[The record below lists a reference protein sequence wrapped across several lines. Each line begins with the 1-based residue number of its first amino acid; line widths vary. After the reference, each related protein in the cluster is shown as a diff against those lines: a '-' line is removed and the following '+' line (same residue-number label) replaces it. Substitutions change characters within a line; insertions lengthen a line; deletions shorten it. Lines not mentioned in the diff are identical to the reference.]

1 MQQADSELP
10 YQVQLALLIEGDLD
24 EQILKQSLQ
33 NIIDRYEI
41 YRTSFRSLP
50 GMSLP
55 LQVIKDSPPVS
66 LRKLD
71 LGSLRSGEQE
81 SALEDLF
88 REARFEPFDL
98 ENGPL
103 FRVSLV
109 KLSAARH
116 VLVVGLP
123 AVCADLKTV
132 NNLSRE
138 ILRIYVA
145 KITGEDV
152 TGEPLQYCRLSEW
165 QNELL
170 ELEETEIGRAYW
182 RRFDFSEL
190 LALDSPLA
198 ARDQPQAT
206 FKPESVRIEI
216 TDHLASKIG
225 EWAKINQLSVSSL
238 LLACWEVVLLKM
250 TASEQLLVGLAF
262 DGRTD
267 PELED
272 SLGLLTRFL
281 PLSSAID
288 RDLPL
293 LELAARLDQ
302 SANELKQWQEYFSWE
317 LLKTSDSQPGGY
329 LRFLFESQPQALEQE
344 AAGVRM
350 KVIRRWACTQR
361 YKLKL
366 ECEVG
371 QAELDQAVV
380 GQTVAL
386 ELSYDEAEVSARE
399 AEMIA
404 RRYSQVVEQAVSR
417 RAVTVGEIEVVSDEE
432 RRLLVEEWNNTT
444 REKDKDRSVQEQI
457 AEMAATYPEQ
467 IAVEAGEQQLS
478 YKQLN
483 ERANRLAHY
492 LRSKGVGPEVAVGVM
507 LDRSI
512 ELVVALVAI
521 LKAGGAY
528 LPLDPD
534 YPQPRLRFML
544 ADSQARL
551 VITDSSHSSLVDSAA
566 AELIVMDQDRE
577 QINSH
582 SAEEVRSESEWP
594 PTTDLFR
601 GALNRYLF
609 HLDI

>member
-1 MQQADSELP
+1 MQNQIIEGYRLSPQQRHLWMQQADSELP

-24 EQILKQSLQ
+24 EQILKESLQ
-33 NIIDRYEI
+33 NIIDRHEI
-41 YRTSFRSLP
+41 YRTSFRSIP

-71 LGSLRSGEQE
+71 LGLLRSGEQE

-138 ILRIYVA
+138 ILRTYVA
-145 KITGEDV
+145 NITGEDV

-190 LALDSPLA
+190 LALDLPLA
-198 ARDQPQAT
+198 VHDQPKAT

-225 EWAKINQLSVSSL
+225 EWAKINQLSVVSL
-238 LLACWEVVLLKM
+238 LLACWEVVLWKM
-250 TASEQLLVGLAF
+250 TASEQLLVGVAF

-281 PLSSAID
+281 PLSSSID

-302 SANELKQWQEYFSWE
+302 SANELKQWQEYFSWD
-317 LLKTSDSQPGGY
+317 LLASDSQPASY
-329 LRFLFESQPQALEQE
+329 LRFLFESQPEALEE
-344 AAGVRM
+344 ETAGVRM

-371 QAELDQAVV
+371 QR
-380 GQTVAL
+380 VAL
-386 ELSYDEAEVSARE
+386 ELSYDEAEV
-399 AEMIA
+399 
-404 RRYSQVVEQAVSR
+404 
-417 RAVTVGEIEVVSDEE
+417 
-432 RRLLVEEWNNTT
+432 
-444 REKDKDRSVQEQI
+444 
-457 AEMAATYPEQ
+457 
-467 IAVEAGEQQLS
+467 
-478 YKQLN
+478 
-483 ERANRLAHY
+483 
-492 LRSKGVGPEVAVGVM
+492 
-507 LDRSI
+507 
-512 ELVVALVAI
+512 
-521 LKAGGAY
+521 
-528 LPLDPD
+528 
-534 YPQPRLRFML
+534 
-544 ADSQARL
+544 
-551 VITDSSHSSLVDSAA
+551 
-566 AELIVMDQDRE
+566 
-577 QINSH
+577 
-582 SAEEVRSESEWP
+582 
-594 PTTDLFR
+594 
-601 GALNRYLF
+601 
-609 HLDI
+609 

>member
-1 MQQADSELP
+1 MQNQIIEGYRLSPQQRHLWMQQADSELP
-10 YQVQLALLIEGDLD
+10 YRVQLALLIEGELD
-24 EQILKQSLQ
+24 EQVLKESLQ

-41 YRTSFRSLP
+41 YRTSFRAIP
-50 GMSLP
+50 GMSEA

-66 LRKLD
+66 LGKLD

-116 VLVVGLP
+116 VLIVGLP
-123 AVCADLKTV
+123 ALCADLKTV

-138 ILRIYVA
+138 ILRTYVA
-145 KITGEDV
+145 NITGEDV

-182 RRFDFSEL
+182 RKFDFSEL
-190 LALDSPLA
+190 LALDLPLA
-198 ARDQPQAT
+198 AHDQAQAT

-216 TDHLASKIG
+216 TDDLASKIG
-225 EWAKINQLSVSSL
+225 EWAKLNELNVSSL
-238 LLACWEVVLLKM
+238 LLACWEVVLWKM
-250 TASEQLLVGLAF
+250 TASEQLLVGVAF

-272 SLGLLTRFL
+272 SLGLLTKFL

-293 LELAARLDQ
+293 LELAACLDQ
-302 SANELKQWQEYFSWE
+302 SANELKPWQEYFSWD
-317 LLKTSDSQPGGY
+317 LLSSNDSESGGY
-329 LRFLFESQPQALEQE
+329 LRFLFESQPEAPEEE

-350 KVIRRWACTQR
+350 KMIRRWACTQR

-366 ECEVG
+366 ECELG
-371 QAELDQAVV
+371 QRVAV
-380 GQTVAL
+380 
-386 ELSYDEAEVSARE
+386 ELSYDEAQVTATE

-404 RRYSQVVEQAVSR
+404 RRYRKVLEQASSR
-417 RAVTVGEIEVVSDEE
+417 EVTVGEIEVVSEAE
-432 RRLLVEEWNNTT
+432 RRLLVEEWNEAS
-444 REKDKDRSVQEQI
+444 REIDHDRSVVEQI
-457 AEMAATYPEQ
+457 AETAATYPEQ

-478 YKQLN
+478 YQQLN
-483 ERANRLAHY
+483 E
-492 LRSKGVGPEVAVGVM
+492 
-507 LDRSI
+507 
-512 ELVVALVAI
+512 
-521 LKAGGAY
+521 
-528 LPLDPD
+528 
-534 YPQPRLRFML
+534 
-544 ADSQARL
+544 
-551 VITDSSHSSLVDSAA
+551 
-566 AELIVMDQDRE
+566 
-577 QINSH
+577 
-582 SAEEVRSESEWP
+582 
-594 PTTDLFR
+594 
-601 GALNRYLF
+601 
-609 HLDI
+609 